1 MNYRVLLARRYLKP
15 PKGNIFQLFITF
27 LSIGGIMVG
36 VATLITVTSIMNGL
50 HNDIKNKIIGVNAH
64 IIITQGVS
72 MPDSAKQEIV
82 SIINEEKYLSDN
94 VIGMTPFV
102 FSKVMIKR
110 RNLVDGVMLR
120 GCEIESSHQVI
131 NIDSSIVEGSFL
143 GVPQHQGVMPVVMGV
158 MLAEA
163 MELEVGDVFEI
174 YSILTGTMTPI
185 GPVPKV
191 YKAEVVGLVDIGLYE
206 YNSSWIF
213 TTLPD
218 AQKIMKLNAEV
229 TGFQLAVKNVLD
241 SRKISNR
248 LQQKLGYQYVVQDWL
263 GLNKNL
269 FSALKLEK
277 IVMMLVV
284 FLIVVVAAFNIISTL
299 IMIVMQKTREIG
311 ILRSIGVRK
320 VDVVKIFIY
329 QGTILG
335 IIGTILGV
343 GSGLLLCWILGKY
356 KFPIDTDVYII
367 SSLPIMIDY
376 LDVLIISIASVLVS
390 FMATLYPAFKASKL
404 VPVEAIRYE

>member
-82 SIINEEKYLSDN
+82 SIINEDKYLSDN

-143 GVPQHQGVMPVVMGV
+143 GTPQHQGVMPVVMGV

-213 TTLPD
+213 TTLSD
-218 AQKIMKLNAEV
+218 AQKIMKLNHEV
-229 TGFQLAVKNVLD
+229 TGLQLAVKNVLD

-320 VDVVKIFIY
+320 IDVVKIFIY

-356 KFPIDTDVYII
+356 RFPIDTDVYII

-376 LDVLIISIASVLVS
+376 LDVLMISIASVLVS